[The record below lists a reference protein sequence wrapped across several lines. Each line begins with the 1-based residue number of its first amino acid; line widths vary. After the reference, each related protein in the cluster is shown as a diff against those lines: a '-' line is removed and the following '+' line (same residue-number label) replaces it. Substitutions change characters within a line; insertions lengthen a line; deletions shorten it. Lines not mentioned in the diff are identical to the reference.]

1 MTARYLFQKPGTRAL
16 ALSILVLLG
25 AAAVVAQQRGHVHGR
40 AELDVAVDAGTIAVH
55 LDSPL
60 DSLLGFER
68 APRTDAER
76 KRAAD
81 LVGRLMAADT
91 LFVIDPAAQCKLAS
105 VKLESA
111 VLGLGAGGA
120 TPHSHG
126 KGDDH
131 DSHADLDMTALF
143 TCTNAAAARFVDVK
157 LFEAFPRY
165 RGIDAQVA
173 APAGQFKRTL
183 TKAAPRLSW

>member
-1 MTARYLFQKPGTRAL
+1 MTARIDFRTPGTRAL
-16 ALSILVLLG
+16 ALLVLVVLG
-25 AAAVVAQQRGHVHGR
+25 AAAVVAQQRAHVHGR
-40 AELDVAVDAGTIAVH
+40 AELDVAVDAKSVTVH

-68 APRTDAER
+68 APRSEAEH

-81 LVGRLMAADT
+81 LVRQLMAAGT
-91 LFVIDPAAQCKLAS
+91 LFVIDPAAQCELAS

-111 VLGLGAGGA
+111 VLGLDGSSAAAQGQVKTQGG
-120 TPHSHG
+120 G
-126 KGDDH
+126 E
-131 DSHADLDMTALF
+131 HADLDMTAVF
-143 TCTNAAAARFVDVK
+143 TCANASAARFVDVR
-157 LFEAFPRY
+157 LFEVFPRY

-173 APAGQFKRTL
+173 APGGQFRRTL